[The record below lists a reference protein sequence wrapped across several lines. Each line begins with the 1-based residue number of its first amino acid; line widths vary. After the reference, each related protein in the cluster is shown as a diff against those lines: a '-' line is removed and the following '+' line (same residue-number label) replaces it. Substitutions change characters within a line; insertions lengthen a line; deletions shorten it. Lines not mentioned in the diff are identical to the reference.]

1 MEAFITRLLHCVT
14 VTHMLHLN
22 TRSYSEHI
30 ALGDFYEGLEDLID
44 SLAEQYQGKY
54 KLLAFETE
62 EVEPASSALEYMMA
76 LSEYVTDTRN
86 NLPMDSELQN
96 TIDEIQS
103 LINGTLYKL
112 RFLK

>member
-1 MEAFITRLLHCVT
+1 MERFITRLLHCVT

-22 TRSYSEHI
+22 TRSFSEHM
-30 ALGDFYEGLEDLID
+30 ALGDFYEGLDDLTD

-54 KLLAFETE
+54 GLIKFETE
-62 EVEPASSALEYMMA
+62 EVEPAMSALEYVMSI
-76 LSEYVTDTRN
+76 SEYVTEERN
-86 NLPMDSELQN
+86 SLPMDTELQN

-103 LINGTLYKL
+103 LINSTLYKL